1 MQVPRRQFRHL
12 AAGAGR
18 CCRRCH
24 MRLGEGWL
32 ITIAA
37 IFVLLL
43 PARGQERLGI
53 VLLHGKEGMPQSFL
67 LYDAPLANQ
76 GYLVERPEMCWSRQR
91 IYDRPYLECLRDVDE
106 AIERLRTHGM
116 TAFVVAGQSLG
127 ANAALAYGARH
138 GGLKGVIALA
148 PAHAAELLTS
158 RPEIASSIKR
168 AQELIAAG
176 HGESRS
182 NFSDIN
188 RGRIFTVTTTP
199 KIYLSFFG
207 EISPAVMP
215 VNAAKLTAPLLLVA
229 GNQDATQRG
238 PSYIFDKAPPN
249 PLNRYVTVNSDHV
262 GTPTAAREAVLKWL
276 GELSAH

>member
-1 MQVPRRQFRHL
+1 
-12 AAGAGR
+12 
-18 CCRRCH
+18 
-24 MRLGEGWL
+24 MRLGAGWL

-53 VLLHGKEGMPQSFL
+53 VLLHGRGSMPQQFL
-67 LYDAPLANQ
+67 SYDAPLAKQ
-76 GYLVERPEMCWSRQR
+76 GYLVERPEMCWSHQR

-116 TAFVVAGQSLG
+116 TVFVVAGQSLG

-148 PAHAAELLTS
+148 PAHLAELLPR

-182 NFSDIN
+182 NFADVSG
-188 RGRIFTVTTTP
+188 GRTVTVTTTP

-207 EISPAVMP
+207 EGSSAVMP
-215 VNAAKLTAPLLLVA
+215 VNAARLKAPLLLVA
-229 GNQDATQRG
+229 GNQDTIQRG

-249 PLNRYVTVNSDHV
+249 PLNRYVTVNSDHL
-262 GTPTAAREAVLKWL
+262 GTPTAAREVVLNWL
-276 GELSAH
+276 GELSAQ

>member
-1 MQVPRRQFRHL
+1 
-12 AAGAGR
+12 
-18 CCRRCH
+18 
-24 MRLGEGWL
+24 MRLGAGWL

-53 VLLHGKEGMPQSFL
+53 VLLHGRGAMPQQFL
-67 LYDAPLANQ
+67 SYDAPLAKQ

-106 AIERLRTHGM
+106 AIEWLRTHGM
-116 TAFVVAGQSLG
+116 TGFVVAGQSLG

-138 GGLKGVIALA
+138 DGLKGVIALA
-148 PAHAAELLTS
+148 PAHLAELLP
-158 RPEIASSIKR
+158 RRAEIASSIKR

-176 HGESRS
+176 HGESRF
-182 NFSDIN
+182 NFADVSG
-188 RGRIFTVTTTP
+188 GRISTVTTTP

-207 EISPAVMP
+207 EISSAVMP
-215 VNAAKLTAPLLLVA
+215 VNAARLKAPLLLVA
-229 GNQDATQRG
+229 GNQDPSQRG

-249 PLNRYVTVNSDHV
+249 PLNRYVTVKSDHV
-262 GTPTAAREAVLKWL
+262 GTPRAAREVVLKWL

>member
-1 MQVPRRQFRHL
+1 
-12 AAGAGR
+12 
-18 CCRRCH
+18 
-24 MRLGEGWL
+24 MRLGERWL

-53 VLLHGKEGMPQSFL
+53 VLLHGKEAMPQQFL
-67 LYDAPLANQ
+67 SYDALLAKQ

-91 IYDRPYLECLRDVDE
+91 IYDRPYLECLREVDE

-116 TAFVVAGQSLG
+116 TVFIVAGQSIG

-138 GGLKGVIALA
+138 GSLKGVIALA
-148 PAHAAELLTS
+148 PAHRAEFLPSL
-158 RPEIASSIKR
+158 PEIASSIKR

-182 NFSDIN
+182 NFADVN
-188 RGRIFTVTTTP
+188 RGRTITVTTTP

-207 EISPAVMP
+207 EVSSAVMP
-215 VNAAKLTAPLLLVA
+215 VNAARLTAPLLLVA
-229 GNQDATQRG
+229 GNQDASQRG

-249 PLNRYVTVNSDHV
+249 PLNGYVTVNSDHP
-262 GTPTAAREAVLKWL
+262 GTPSAAREVVLKWL
-276 GELSAH
+276 GELSAR